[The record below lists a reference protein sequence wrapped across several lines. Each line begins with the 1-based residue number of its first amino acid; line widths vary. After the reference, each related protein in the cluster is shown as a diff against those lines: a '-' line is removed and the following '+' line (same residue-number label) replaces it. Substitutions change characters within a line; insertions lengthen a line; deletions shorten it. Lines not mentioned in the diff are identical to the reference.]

1 MAEILTRCVL
11 PSFVSNT
18 RPYVELKYI
27 VDISPSDAIPP
38 PALVI
43 FVGNTSSAES
53 ILEFTLLTLSRPTY
67 ERRKTMNAQS
77 IIPPNIDYGKIS
89 ADKYSPD
96 DTYEAGELRIQYNS
110 LWKSNQK
117 IPVPEPWTPAHWD
130 QTTVAA
136 ELSALNSSIDDLE
149 KVATL
154 YSPASPISFPG
165 EIDVDIT
172 AYRVVCMAVYSGST
186 ASSNRQHVLI
196 STYPET
202 AQYIPVQLGTTA
214 SYIRIEY
221 ASGKLSL
228 LSSGAPASVG
238 AIYGIV
244 K

>member
-1 MAEILTRCVL
+1 MASTNKTTNYSLSQFLAADV
-11 PSFVSNT
+11 PSW
-18 RPYVELKYI
+18 
-27 VDISPSDAIPP
+27 ISDYTADMQKIEEGMTDNKAGVKSVQPDEYSDASTYS
-38 PALVI
+38 
-43 FVGNTSSAES
+43 VGDYCIENNTIYKCKTAINSPE
-53 ILEFTLLTLSRPTY
+53 EFNPS
-67 ERRKTMNAQS
+67 
-77 IIPPNIDYGKIS
+77 
-89 ADKYSPD
+89 
-96 DTYEAGELRIQYNS
+96 
-110 LWKSNQK
+110 
-117 IPVPEPWTPAHWD
+117 HWEE
-130 QTTVAA
+130 TTIYK

-149 KVATL
+149 KVETL

-196 STYPET
+196 STHPGT